1 MLRAPLAGYTLA
13 MEARARFTLE
23 LERVQHYRFSKVSM
37 FVDQLAGP
45 AQRCPPG
52 TIRADAGRARSLMCG
67 AHLRDGL
74 RCLL

>member
-45 AQRCPPG
+45 PSVAHQVQFALMRVAQG
-52 TIRADAGRARSLMCG
+52 V
-67 AHLRDGL
+67 
-74 RCLL
+74 